1 MGILGLTLITAGMLV
16 SIIATLFLRYA
27 SDSRRF
33 FDPLTKFL
41 FTVTMI
47 ALLIIS
53 ILIPMESYL
62 PILIIGLVL
71 LGVGS
76 LGLQPFECQAL
87 EEISFPVQESI
98 SVSGMFFVM
107 SAFGFPLSII
117 STLDG
122 NSLKFNIKNR
132 NKTFFY

>member
-1 MGILGLTLITAGMLV
+1 MVV

-27 SDSRRF
+27 SQSRRF
-33 FDPLTKFL
+33 FDPLTKLL
-41 FTVTMI
+41 FAVTMI
-47 ALLIIS
+47 ALLMIS

-98 SVSGMFFVM
+98 AVSGMFFVM

-122 NSLKFNIKNR
+122 NLIKNI
-132 NKTFFY
+132 NFKIK